1 MNPISPICSWRG
13 KMKVMHIFPTTRQ
26 SDLTG
31 LRESVRFFAVGLVL
45 LLSACA
51 SPAVPLSTT
60 TPQAT
65 ATPLMRATSTPAN
78 STPAP
83 EPTSTPES
91 VSVFLRDDWPEI
103 ERLSE
108 IMKSGGF
115 TVVKDSGDAGAVVQI
130 APSSAADG
138 DLLAQRFFAVVAPFA
153 TVRDDITLA
162 ELQER
167 WSEEASLLVS
177 EDAVGLVTLFGDDPA
192 QTLSTS
198 DLLAQLQQQ
207 PDALAIVPF
216 DQLDPSLKVLAVD
229 GINPLDNQLVPKTYS
244 LALSLVLEGPD
255 SGEVASHLQGILPA
269 TNRDPTRLTTLV
281 MTGVTAMSRGTAARM
296 ESKGYTYPA
305 AVISDTLRSADITH
319 VSNEVPFID
328 GCEVNNTFMN
338 LVLCSDYPYWQTLEA
353 IGTDIVG
360 LSGNHVN
367 DFGREGAR
375 ESLAFYRDNEIPIYG
390 SGLNEDEACA
400 PLRWEHNGNTF
411 AFVAALAWWPEEAWA
426 TATEPGA
433 CYFYGNQNRILADIQ
448 ALSEEVDV
456 VAVELQYHETYEP
469 SPIKE
474 QVADFRMLRQ
484 AGADIVTG
492 VQSHVP
498 QAMEPYGNDAVFGPG
513 MISFGLGNIFFD
525 QMEDWDTRTGLI
537 ARHAIY
543 GGRLISTEILT
554 TVLEDY
560 AQPRWATPEERAGI
574 LRKIFKG
581 APKRND
587 PTPEPTPSP
596 TPATTP
602 TALATATLTAQSE
615 PTPEPTTKAESES
628 DQISAVA
635 TLEAGSTPVSIH
647 ALAVEEVEPKVPH
660 VGLPWPNPAEATTQR
675 SWLARPTA
683 PEHNQIPAATYAFGS
698 TANGAYR
705 IHHGADI
712 SNGMGTPLL
721 AAESGVVV
729 YAGPD
734 DEMHVYGPYPD
745 FYGRL
750 ALIQLDRTH
759 LDQPMYTLYGH
770 MQALSVESGQRVER
784 GQQVGV
790 TGMTGIAI
798 GPHVHVEVRRGQP
811 DYNQVYNPDLWL
823 EPIPGLG
830 TIAGRVV
837 TPDGRAWHNTRLHL
851 YRFENG
857 GSRLF
862 RIIDTYAEDEGL
874 RPDPEYAENFV
885 FADIPA
891 GDYQLVL
898 RLGDRTQ
905 RQNLRVDAGQI
916 TGAQFVVE
924 P

>member
-1 MNPISPICSWRG
+1 MLITS
-13 KMKVMHIFPTTRQ
+13 TTRLPG
-26 SDLTG
+26 LTAA
-31 LRESVRFFAVGLVL
+31 LLLVL
-45 LLSACA
+45 TLLLGACTL
-51 SPAVPLSTT
+51 PANPLPTPRATT
-60 TPQAT
+60 TLPAESTSTPPT
-65 ATPLMRATSTPAN
+65 ATPP
-78 STPAP
+78 P
-83 EPTSTPES
+83 EPTATPEPMS
-91 VSVFLRDDWPEI
+91 VALPDDWPQIEQFPEI
-103 ERLSE
+103 LKTAGFIVVED
-108 IMKSGGF
+108 GGE
-115 TVVKDSGDAGAVVQI
+115 AGAAVQV
-130 APSSAADG
+130 APLLEADG
-138 DLLAQRFFAVVAPFA
+138 DVLAQRFFAVVAPFA
-153 TVRDDITLA
+153 TVRDDITLT

-167 WSEEASLLVS
+167 WLGGSEATLLVS
-177 EDAVGLVTLFGDDPA
+177 DEAMGLATLFGTEPA
-192 QTLSTS
+192 QTLSTP
-198 DLLAQLQQQ
+198 DLLAQLHQQ
-207 PDALAIVPF
+207 PDALAILPF
-216 DQLDPSLKVLAVD
+216 DHLDPSLKVLAVD
-229 GINPLDNQLVPKTYS
+229 GVNPLDNRLVPGAYP
-244 LALSLVLEGPD
+244 LALALVLEGPD
-255 SGEVASHLQGILPA
+255 AGEVAPHLRGVLPA
-269 TNRDPTRLTTLV
+269 TNRDPARLTTLV

-305 AVISDTLRSADITH
+305 AVISDTLRFADITH

-328 GCEVNNTFMN
+328 GCKVNNTFMN

-375 ESLAFYRDNEIPIYG
+375 ESLAFYRDNQIPIYG
-390 SGLNEDEACA
+390 SGLNEDEACT

-411 AFVAALAWWPEEAWA
+411 AFIAALAWWPEEAWA
-426 TATEPGA
+426 SSTEPGA
-433 CYFYGNQNRILADIQ
+433 CYFYDNLGRIFADIQ

-469 SPIKE
+469 SPIKD

-498 QAMEPYGNDAVFGPG
+498 QAMEPYGNSAPVGPG
-513 MISFGLGNIFFD
+513 MISYGLGNLFFD

-543 GGRLISTEILT
+543 DGHLISTEILT

-574 LRKIFKG
+574 LESIFAA
-581 APKRND
+581 APKRGA
-587 PTPEPTPSP
+587 PPPEPIPSP
-596 TPATTP
+596 APPPAIKE
-602 TALATATLTAQSE
+602 E
-615 PTPEPTTKAESES
+615 PTPEPTTETVIESE
-628 DQISAVA
+628 QVSAVP
-635 TLEAGSTPVSIH
+635 TPETEPTPISLH
-647 ALAVEEVEPKVPH
+647 ALAAEGAETKGPH
-660 VGLPWPNPAEATTQR
+660 VGLAWPALAEVTEQR

-683 PEHNQIPAATYAFGS
+683 PEHNQIPAPTYAFGS

-712 SNGMGTPLL
+712 ANPVGTPLL
-721 AAESGVVV
+721 APESGVVL

-745 FYGRL
+745 FYGRIVL
-750 ALIQLDRTH
+750 LQLDRTYH
-759 LDQPMYTLYGH
+759 DQPMYVLYGH

-798 GPHVHVEVRRGQP
+798 GPHVHVEVRIGQP
-811 DYNQVYNPDLWL
+811 SYDQVYNPDLWL

-830 TIAGRVV
+830 TIAGQVV
-837 TPDGRAWHNTRLHL
+837 TPDGRAWHSARLHL
-851 YRFENG
+851 YRFEET

-862 RIIDTYAEDEGL
+862 RILDTYAADAGL
-874 RPDPEYAENFV
+874 RPDFGFAENFV
-885 FADIPA
+885 FANIPA

-905 RQNLRVDAGQI
+905 RQNLRVEAGQI
-916 TGAQFVVE
+916 TTAQFVAK